1 MLIRHDVVAV
11 GARSARAATAM
22 LLAKFGH
29 DAVLLDRAHSVRA
42 LARRGSG
49 TSPGRW
55 LYTLPGVADHP
66 FASPEDADP
75 CLARRGPVVTFDG
88 RGNGRSDLR
97 RPGYQ
102 RGHRGTPRQ
111 ARLTGRRT

>member
-1 MLIRHDVVAV
+1 VA
-11 GARSARAATAM
+11 AHQRW
-22 LLAKFGH
+22 
-29 DAVLLDRAHSVRA
+29 DLLDPVLATGTLASLSQEAAPRPVRA

-55 LYTLPGVADHP
+55 LYTLPGVAIIHSRHRKMQIP
-66 FASPEDADP
+66 Y
-75 CLARRGPVVTFDG
+75 LARHGRVVTFDG